1 MATWRKEIGEC
12 LKEHNEDW
20 EDVVAHTLSERELDL
35 EFDDGWG
42 GSGRD
47 AHTPGEFR
55 ELLWKLSRADQK
67 LLLFMVQKMSQ
78 RKMRAVD

>member
-1 MATWRKEIGEC
+1 MG
-12 LKEHNEDW
+12 
-20 EDVVAHTLSERELDL
+20 
-35 EFDDGWG
+35 DDGWG

-47 AHTPGEFR
+47 AHTPREFR